1 MSNNNYTLEIIS
13 HHPQFSNK
21 SLRKYH
27 IEGIDTVGAWGN
39 EPFEIRFKNNTW
51 QKIQVKL
58 SVDGTDVFT
67 GQPATTETDSKMWV
81 VNGYGTLS
89 LKAWPESM
97 QGGAAFVF
105 TNTANG
111 VATHTH
117 GDLSSQGIIAAAIF
131 VEGQTYQLTY
141 TYPIT
146 ITLPYYNTHD
156 WTYNPYPLYYNTVS
170 GDIGGS
176 YSSSSILNIPQSA
189 NNSLQFNN
197 CNYVAPLQSD
207 AAIGAGQYTEQS
219 ISHVAGL
226 IKPTFA
232 ETVRVRYMWFDEMVA
247 KLRQNN
253 VPSPQ
258 PSGFPGD
265 KEQGINLGTTP
276 RLGHLKTATPAP
288 VVYSRV

>member
-111 VATHTH
+111 VTTHTH

-131 VEGQTYQLTY
+131 VEGQTYQLTNY
-141 TYPIT
+141 YPI
-146 ITLPYYNTHD
+146 IINQP
-156 WTYNPYPLYYNTVS
+156 YNPYWYYDQFNYTTT
-170 GDIGGS
+170 IGTS
-176 YSSSSILNIPQSA
+176 YSTNSILNAPQSA

-276 RLGHLKTATPAP
+276 RLGHPKTAAPAP